1 MPVRTFP
8 STVIPMTFSIYHG
21 AAQARK
27 TPRNPIRVAL
37 LDDHEFILKGLV
49 SHLRQVT
56 AVTVVGT
63 HRCSRTLRAML
74 ADIPVDVVL
83 LDYSLGSDDLDGMAL
98 VKALRSRYPE
108 LRILVVS
115 GHCQRVTVNMLLREG
130 ANGFFAK
137 HQDAADMADAIT
149 KVMAGE
155 TYLPT
160 FLSNAPPTRRLSPL
174 SPREWEVIRCFLD
187 GMSVSQIAAKF
198 NRSLKTISTQKSTAY
213 KKLGIH
219 SDAELF
225 KMREQV
231 LHAPG
236 G

>member
-1 MPVRTFP
+1 MTLSMYRGPVL
-8 STVIPMTFSIYHG
+8 
-21 AAQARK
+21 ARK
-27 TPRNPIRVAL
+27 SPRNPIRVAL

-49 SHLRQVT
+49 SHLRQVS
-56 AVTVVGT
+56 AVTVVGS

-74 ADIPVDVVL
+74 AETPVDIVL
-83 LDYSLGSDDLDGMAL
+83 LDYSLASDDLDGMAL
-98 VKALRSRYPE
+98 IKALRLRYPE

-115 GHCQRVTVNMLLREG
+115 GHCQNVTVNMLLREG

-137 HQDAADMADAIT
+137 HQEAVEMAEAIT
-149 KVMAGE
+149 RVMAGE
-155 TYLPT
+155 TYLPP
-160 FLSNAPPTRRLSPL
+160 FLTAVPPARRSSPL

-213 KKLGIH
+213 KKLGIQ

-225 KMREQV
+225 KMRDQV
-231 LHAPG
+231 LQARSMA
-236 G
+236 